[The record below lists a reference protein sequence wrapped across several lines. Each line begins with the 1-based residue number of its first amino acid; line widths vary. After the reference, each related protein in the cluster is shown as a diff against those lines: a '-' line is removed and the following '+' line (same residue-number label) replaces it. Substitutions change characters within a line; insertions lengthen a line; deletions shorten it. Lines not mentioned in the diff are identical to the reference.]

1 MLIRFL
7 FTLILCSWLIG
18 STAHGQS
25 PASPRTLAQL
35 TDTLRRVMEQQR
47 IPGLMLVLTTRDSVL
62 FAGGLGL
69 ADVDKKEAVSSAHLF
84 RMGSVTKLFTALGIL
99 QLVQAGKLRL
109 DDPVRNLAPELP
121 IDNPWEATNPVR
133 VIHLLE
139 HTAGFGDKLPGQSAN
154 LDPVDERGL
163 AAIQRFASSLRVR
176 WKPGERHS
184 YANPGYN
191 VAAYLIEKVSGMPW
205 DSYVDQRVLRPLGMA
220 TSSVALREQP
230 GKRYAQGY
238 YWQGNSFRKA
248 AFVPLYQGGNGSL
261 QASAADL
268 ANCLQAYLRDWKGD
282 KGNAFL
288 SAELLRQT
296 ERVHTTLASRAGLLQ
311 GYGLGNASWEG
322 ANGVLF
328 QGHTGSIGAFM
339 ASLGYNR
346 QLGIGYACAINV
358 HQNLYPI
365 ERLIQAFLTQAAS
378 DSTVAA
384 RPIDPQVVSPYVGY
398 YRFASPKNLVT
409 GFLESLQHSFR
420 LQQQGDTLIERELLG
435 GRFPLVATGPTTFRG
450 AWNHHPTVALVTDSD
465 GNRAIMEGGL
475 YYQQVSWAG
484 AWMPIILLLIS
495 LALLLSGLIAGPIWL
510 IQGIRGRFQGAGWSY
525 PAWGY
530 RLLPVVGSGVFL
542 AALYRLFTQYDRHT
556 IVGSSATADSW
567 FIFSSLWVFALCFGV
582 ASYLLV
588 QHWPKPAGKW
598 LKGYFVLLLLT
609 GGYLIGLLAINGWLS
624 PSLWAL

>member
-1 MLIRFL
+1 MLTRFIVTCMFYGL
-7 FTLILCSWLIG
+7 LMA
-18 STAHGQS
+18 STAHGQA
-25 PASPRTLAQL
+25 PTSPRTLAQL
-35 TDTLRRVMEQQR
+35 TDTLRRVMAQQR

-69 ADVDKKEAVSSAHLF
+69 ADVDKQEVVSSAHLF
-84 RMGSVTKLFTALGIL
+84 RMGSVTKLFTTLGIL
-99 QLVQAGKLRL
+99 QLVQAGKLSL
-109 DDPVRNLAPELP
+109 DDPVRKLAPELP

-163 AAIQRFASSLRVR
+163 ASIRRFAPSLRVR

-191 VAAYLIEKVSGMPW
+191 VAAYLIEKAAGMPW

-220 TSSVALREQP
+220 ISSVALREQP
-230 GKRYAQGY
+230 GKRYAKGY
-238 YWQGNSFRKA
+238 YWHGNTYQKA

-268 ANCLQAYLRDWKGD
+268 AHCLQAYLREWKLANG
-282 KGNAFL
+282 KSFL
-288 SAELLRQT
+288 SADLLHQT
-296 ERVHTTLASRAGLLQ
+296 ERVHTTLAARAGLDQ
-311 GYGLGNASWEG
+311 GYGLGNTSWEG
-322 ANGVLF
+322 ANGILF

-339 ASLGYNR
+339 SSVGYNR

-378 DSTVAA
+378 DLSPITK
-384 RPIDPQVVSPYVGY
+384 PIDQPFVTPYLGY

-435 GRFPLVATGPTTFRG
+435 GRFPLVATGPVTFRG

-465 GNRAIMEGGL
+465 GNRALMEGGL

-484 AWMPIILLLIS
+484 AWVPIILLLTS
-495 LALLLSGLIAGPIWL
+495 LVILLSGLLAGPIWL
-510 IQGIRGRFQGAGWSY
+510 VQGIRGRFQGSSWDY

-530 RLLPVVGSGVFL
+530 RLLPLVGSGVFFW
-542 AALYRLFTQYDRHT
+542 ALFRLFTQYDRHT
-556 IVGSSATADSW
+556 IVGTSATADSW
-567 FIFSSLWVFALCFGV
+567 YIFSGFWVFTLCFGLTT
-582 ASYLLV
+582 YLLI
-588 QHWPKPAGKW
+588 QHWSKLAGKW
-598 LKGYFVLLLLT
+598 RKGYLILLLLT
-609 GGYLIGLLAINGWLS
+609 GGYLISLLAINGWLS
-624 PSLWAL
+624 PTLWAL